1 MNRLFRSVVF
11 SCIAAALGFAAIRL
25 SNVVGPAAQ
34 AESPQVAA
42 PPLTTLY
49 LFVHCLGKW
58 DQPGTREKYVTKW
71 KELLEPEAAD
81 PTKAVC
87 FLTSGDDSLALA
99 DWARAKF
106 GSRCIVDPND
116 NGPEVQKLLVAD
128 MERAFQQRGRISEW
142 TPYEMWTSTNARR
155 WSEGL
160 KQELRARNLTY
171 DPAKLRIVAC
181 GQQWGGCLAKYSAF
195 MSRYLDLAQTAE
207 VRADLSPYAGYPI
220 QATFRERIVLDRH
233 VQMFLFETADGR
245 PMAQFFDGLRGVY
258 EPPHAAVVPLEIA
271 TLRLVSLPP
280 TENQIVQPTPNAL
293 PGETTF
299 VDVGDGCRPVMTS
312 VIAKE
317 LDYATFRE
325 AMLRTKIVPLAAKNG
340 SRNVFVPFGCSD
352 LLCPLGA
359 KPADPPPVA
368 R

>member
-1 MNRLFRSVVF
+1 MRRQRNRLALLL
-11 SCIAAALGFAAIRL
+11 AAMVAAC
-25 SNVVGPAAQ
+25 GPTASSLIG
-34 AESPQVAA
+34 AESPSPAT
-42 PPLTTLY
+42 PPITTLY

-58 DQPGTREKYVTKW
+58 DQPGTREAYTAKW
-71 KELLEPEAAD
+71 QALLESESTNPAA
-81 PTKAVC
+81 AVC
-87 FLTSGDDSLALA
+87 FLTSGEDSVALA
-99 DWARAKF
+99 DWARTKF
-106 GSRCIVDPND
+106 SSRCFIDPHANTA
-116 NGPEVQKLLVAD
+116 EVQSLLVAD
-128 MERAFQQRGRISEW
+128 MERAFNQRGRICEW

-160 KQELRARNLTY
+160 KQDLRDRQLTY
-171 DPAKLRIVAC
+171 DPAHLRIVAC

-195 MSRYLDLAQTAE
+195 MSRYLDLQQGAE
-207 VRADLSPYAGYPI
+207 VRAELSPYAGYPL

-258 EPPHAAVVPLEIA
+258 EPPHVAIVPLDVT

-280 TENQIVQPTPNAL
+280 TENQAVQQTPNPLA
-293 PGETTF
+293 GATTL

-312 VIAKE
+312 IVAKD
-317 LDYATFRE
+317 LNYAEFRT
-325 AMLRTKIVPLAAKNG
+325 AMLKTQIAPLAAKHA

-359 KPADPPPVA
+359 KPI
-368 R
+368 RSE